1 MFVGLATDPGINLN
15 GLETFFFCQARV
27 PGYSMGRKHQCQCRF
42 GETLYKPNMTQGVC
56 PLYVEPY
63 PYAVCRDLGE
73 VLAKQVKG
81 ELGASVFSTVATLR
95 HCHSALSFS
104 LNNTGGRVGRM

>member
-1 MFVGLATDPGINLN
+1 
-15 GLETFFFCQARV
+15 
-27 PGYSMGRKHQCQCRF
+27 
-42 GETLYKPNMTQGVC
+42 MTQRGL

-63 PYAVCRDLGE
+63 PYAVAEGDLGE